1 MKMLSLY
8 INLKKKGE
16 FHYHTNVYSLGW
28 LNEGVRCYI
37 YPSKIYDE
45 LIPLYQFEKNG
56 KFHYNTN
63 SYSLGWLNEG
73 IVGYVF

>member
-1 MKMLSLY
+1 MMNLFHC
-8 INLKKKGE
+8 INLK
-16 FHYHTNVYSLGW
+16 
-28 LNEGVRCYI
+28 
-37 YPSKIYDE
+37 
-45 LIPLYQFEKNG
+45 KNG